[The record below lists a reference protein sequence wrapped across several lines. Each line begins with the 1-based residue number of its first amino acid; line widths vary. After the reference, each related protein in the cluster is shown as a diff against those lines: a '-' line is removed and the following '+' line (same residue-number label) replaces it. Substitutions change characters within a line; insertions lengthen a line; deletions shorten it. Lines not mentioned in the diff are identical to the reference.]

1 MTRLFFK
8 PRYYPNLKEDRFL
21 IIFYFPRMK
30 LEKIFSCTH
39 SLVSPAQLPPGR
51 CNLLLF
57 SVSLVCA
64 LLTSTVSPG
73 FAPWQWVGGE
83 GLPAAAALLPR

>member
-21 IIFYFPRMK
+21 IIFYFHRME

-39 SLVSPAQLPPGR
+39 KVWFFLPIFPWKVYF
-51 CNLLLF
+51 LF
-57 SVSLVCA
+57 V
-64 LLTSTVSPG
+64 
-73 FAPWQWVGGE
+73 
-83 GLPAAAALLPR
+83 